1 VRSKEDEL
9 AATTHELRLRELD
22 TQRMEGELRAFQTL
36 EPEVTQL
43 RQQLGDLHR
52 QLERER
58 VAHERE
64 LRDVKEVHKTAGGW
78 GLHLCVCLRPKDC
91 ISPEA
96 RLIGRAP
103 AHIYGAPPVWCFVAD
118 TQDMF
123 QYRGALEREFQAM
136 TANFVQPKL
145 ASSGGSSFSDLGRTS
160 SPLGPSPHP
169 EIGTGVMTMS
179 GGGDS
184 AMLATE
190 LAEAQASANAHISR
204 YQTLQRA
211 HQKLTIGARSAPTRS
226 CLRRWVGSGGWGR
239 LTRLPGAQIMNCR
252 RWGCPSRLDRQSGT
266 SGNSLLSRAS

>member
-1 VRSKEDEL
+1 MQAASMQSAAQATLALESVDDQLSLVKFLRHANRFKDEQIATLQEELQQHAATAQEGLSKLAQHAAAYLPCLHIGSDFLRLTPHAAVLCGCNAELHEAVRSKEDEL

-43 RQQLGDLHR
+43 RQQLDDLQR

-103 AHIYGAPPVWCFVAD
+103 AHIYGAPPAWCFVAD

-160 SPLGPSPHP
+160 S
-169 EIGTGVMTMS
+169 
-179 GGGDS
+179 
-184 AMLATE
+184 
-190 LAEAQASANAHISR
+190 
-204 YQTLQRA
+204 
-211 HQKLTIGARSAPTRS
+211 
-226 CLRRWVGSGGWGR
+226 
-239 LTRLPGAQIMNCR
+239 
-252 RWGCPSRLDRQSGT
+252 
-266 SGNSLLSRAS
+266 